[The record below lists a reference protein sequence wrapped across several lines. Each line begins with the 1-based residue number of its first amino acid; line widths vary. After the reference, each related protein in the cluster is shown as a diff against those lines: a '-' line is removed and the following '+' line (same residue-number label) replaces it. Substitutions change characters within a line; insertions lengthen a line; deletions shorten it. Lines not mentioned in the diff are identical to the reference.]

1 MKLLLD
7 ENLSPRLV
15 ARLADAY
22 PDSAHVQDCGL
33 GSADDE
39 QIWQYAGENDYLLV
53 SKDIDFHDR
62 SMLKG
67 APPKLIWI
75 RTGNCST
82 ASIEDLL
89 RRSALLIQRFLVDRE
104 KALMILR

>member
-22 PDSAHVQDCGL
+22 SDSAHVQDCGL

-39 QIWQYAGENDYLLV
+39 QIWQYAAENDYL
-53 SKDIDFHDR
+53 
-62 SMLKG
+62 G
-67 APPKLIWI
+67 TW
-75 RTGNCST
+75 
-82 ASIEDLL
+82 
-89 RRSALLIQRFLVDRE
+89 
-104 KALMILR
+104 